1 MIVGI
6 PNMQVHGDSRPSHNP
21 ASEGS
26 LETDPTMAA
35 YATESPPVLV
45 TQMHHHSA
53 FVGLPPQQVYVG
65 QNGGHHHY
73 PPNPDVG
80 ALASQFQALSMPPQ
94 QQGPPPPHHGA
105 EAPQSGDSETGDDND
120 GTTETEE
127 DPVKLFV
134 GQVSVTQCFER
145 FSSVIV
151 STERHFKCI
160 CHCLN
165 FEFPIRI
172 TISDKRESGP
182 QRHCRA
188 LCRP

>member
-26 LETDPTMAA
+26 LETDPSMAA
-35 YATESPPVLV
+35 YAAESPHVLV
-45 TQMHHHSA
+45 SQMHHHSA

-80 ALASQFQALSMPPQ
+80 ALASQFQALSMPPPQ
-94 QQGPPPPHHGA
+94 QAPPPPHRGA

-134 GQVSVTQCFER
+134 GQVSVTGCFRR
-145 FSSVIV
+145 FFMVIGT
-151 STERHFKCI
+151 TERHVQV
-160 CHCLN
+160 HLSLL
-165 FEFPIRI
+165 EFRI
-172 TISDKRESGP
+172 LYANHD
-182 QRHCRA
+182 
-188 LCRP
+188 

>member
-26 LETDPTMAA
+26 LETDPSTMTGYAA
-35 YATESPPVLV
+35 ESPPVLV
-45 TQMHHHSA
+45 SQMHHHHPSA

-65 QNGGHHHY
+65 QNGGHHHHHY
-73 PPNPDVG
+73 PPATDVG
-80 ALASQFQALSMPPQ
+80 ALASQFQTLSMPPPQ
-94 QQGPPPPHHGA
+94 QAPPPHRGA

-134 GQVSVTQCFER
+134 GQVSQMGR
-145 FSSVIV
+145 FGRFLMVIGTTGLHLQV
-151 STERHFKCI
+151 KLS
-160 CHCLN
+160 LL
-165 FEFPIRI
+165 EFRI
-172 TISDKRESGP
+172 LYANHD
-182 QRHCRA
+182 
-188 LCRP
+188 